1 MERTRNQ
8 QQKGEIMLV
17 TSHETYTVPA
27 CIKIRNN
34 VTLPPVFRPVMNK
47 YGFISLL
54 EIGQSFE
61 VNGDTPDY
69 KAKSLAP
76 AAYTV
81 ASHVRKTTNKK
92 FKIACRTIEGT
103 SSNPIRSAVWRT
115 A

>member
-1 MERTRNQ
+1 
-8 QQKGEIMLV
+8 MLV
-17 TSHETYTVPA
+17 INHTTNTTSYTVPK

-34 VTLPPVFRPVMNK
+34 VSLPPVFRPVMNK

-54 EIGQSFE
+54 EVGESFE
-61 VNGDTPDY
+61 VNGDTPEY
-69 KAKSLAP
+69 RAKSLAP

-81 ASHVRKTTNKK
+81 ASHVRKTTNKN

-103 SSNPIRSAVWRT
+103 SSEPIRSAVWRV

>member
-1 MERTRNQ
+1 
-8 QQKGEIMLV
+8 MLV
-17 TSHETYTVPA
+17 TNHTTNTTSYTVPK

-34 VTLPPVFRPVMNK
+34 VSLPPVFRPVMSK

-54 EIGQSFE
+54 EVGESFE
-61 VNGDTPDY
+61 VNGDTPEY

-81 ASHVRKTTNKK
+81 ASHVRKTTNKN

-103 SSNPIRSAVWRT
+103 SSEPIRSAVWRI

>member
-1 MERTRNQ
+1 M
-8 QQKGEIMLV
+8 
-17 TSHETYTVPA
+17 
-27 CIKIRNN
+27 
-34 VTLPPVFRPVMNK
+34 MNK

-54 EIGQSFE
+54 EVGESFE
-61 VNGDTPDY
+61 VNGDTPEY

-81 ASHVRKTTNKK
+81 ASHVRKTTNKN

-103 SSNPIRSAVWRT
+103 SSEPIRSAVWRI

>member
-1 MERTRNQ
+1 
-8 QQKGEIMLV
+8 MLV
-17 TSHETYTVPA
+17 NNHNTTVTSYTVPA

-34 VTLPPVFRPVMNK
+34 VDLPQVYRPLMNK

-54 EIGQSFE
+54 EVGQSFE

-81 ASHVRKTTNKK
+81 ASHVRKTINKK